1 MKAKNPWKK
10 LSSKSVYR
18 NVHLALRED
27 AVIRPDGKPGKYS
40 VITILPGIA
49 VLPVDDAGYA
59 YLVSEWHYPT
69 ATMRTKPV
77 SGGIDDKETPLS
89 AAKRELMEELGIK
102 AKTWK
107 KLGISNA
114 FTSSVD
120 SPSHLFL
127 ARGLSFGKARD
138 QKSEGVGLVKIKLT
152 KAVRDVFSDDIS
164 GNAALLILKAAH
176 ELSLI

>member
-49 VLPVDDAGYA
+49 VLPVDDDGFA

-69 ATMRTKPV
+69 ATMRVKPV
-77 SGGIDDKETPLS
+77 SGGIDGKESPLS
-89 AAKRELMEELGIK
+89 AAKRELMEELGIR
-102 AKTWK
+102 AKQWK

-120 SPSHLFL
+120 SPSHFFL

-138 QKSEGVGLVKIKLT
+138 EKAEGVRLVRLRLAD
-152 KAVRDVFSDDIS
+152 AVKRVFSDGIS

-176 ELSLI
+176 EAGLI